1 MVVGIDGRSLQSA
14 RGVWRYLAPT
24 LGALAAAMPD
34 DELRIL
40 APGDRP
46 LRGVPQAP
54 NVTLVRPRAASRGFY
69 ARSALLGRPRIDRC
83 LGAPDV
89 FWLPANHPCTV
100 SDHVPLVLT
109 IHDLS
114 FDVRPQDF
122 SWSDRLNHRIT
133 NARGQARRADR
144 ILVTTRAVRDEVVA
158 AYGVD
163 PARIDVVAPG
173 IGRPARPAEPGALAA
188 VRARY
193 GIPERYVLQVGV
205 LEPRKQP
212 ELLARA
218 ATRAGL
224 PAVFAGD
231 GPLAARLAGLAGP
244 GVHVLG
250 HVPDEDLDLLYA
262 GALVLAYPS
271 LLEGYGFP
279 PQEAALRGTASVVSD
294 LPALRE
300 VLGDA
305 ARFVPPGDEAALT
318 AALSELAA
326 DDQARQDLA
335 ARAQALAA
343 PRTWAAAGAGVA
355 ATIRRAAPGP
365 A

>member
-24 LGALAAAMPD
+24 LGALAAAMPG

-46 LRGVPQAP
+46 LTGVPSAP
-54 NVTLVRPRAASRGFY
+54 NVTLVRPRAGARAFY
-69 ARSALLGRPRIDRC
+69 ARSALLRRPRIDRC

-100 SDHVPLVLT
+100 SDGVPLVLT

-122 SWSDRLNHRIT
+122 TWSDRLNHRIT
-133 NARGQARRADR
+133 DARAQARRADR

-163 PARIDVVAPG
+163 SGRIDVVAPG
-173 IGRPARPAEPGALAA
+173 VSRPARPPEPDAITA
-188 VRARY
+188 VRTRY
-193 GIPERYVLQVGV
+193 GIPERYVLQVGA

-212 ELLARA
+212 MLLSHA
-218 ATRAGL
+218 AAHAGL
-224 PAVFAGD
+224 AAVFAGA
-231 GPLAARLAGLAGP
+231 GRLASELTGP

-250 HVPDEDLDLLYA
+250 HVADDDLDLLYA
-262 GALVLAYPS
+262 GALVVAYPS

-279 PQEAALRGTASVVSD
+279 PQEAAMRGTASVVSD

-300 VLGDA
+300 VLGDG
-305 ARFVPPGDEAALT
+305 ARFVAPGDEAALA

-326 DDQARQDLA
+326 DDQARRELA
-335 ARAQALAA
+335 ARAYALAA

-355 ATIRRAAPGP
+355 ATIRRAAADP